1 MSICVLHLRKQQ
13 SHRLQVK
20 PSQSISSCDSKRHPH
35 PFGKVATGIS
45 GKVIA
50 LRGSLVFWAW
60 CCPGGL
66 GGRASNESLQQSS
79 IFSSSRHLL
88 VFRVGAPG
96 EKRMRTIAEIG
107 CLLRAQGAGP
117 STCYILGRNVVWIY
131 TKRHKALVRQNLSV
145 SQKRN
150 CLSLPSA
157 LVVQSISVQ
166 YTSIEH
172 VCLSPLFIIQRF
184 PLSRGP
190 GQISSSLHVFAK
202 TLQRALVGGE
212 GNDNQLAMVL

>member
-1 MSICVLHLRKQQ
+1 MSFGGRSGMSICVLHLRKQQ

-88 VFRVGAPG
+88 GFSSRCPRG
-96 EKRMRTIAEIG
+96 EKNENYCRDW
-107 CLLRAQGAGP
+107 LLTSRP
-117 STCYILGRNVVWIY
+117 RCRSINMLY
-131 TKRHKALVRQNLSV
+131 TR
-145 SQKRN
+145 
-150 CLSLPSA
+150 P
-157 LVVQSISVQ
+157 
-166 YTSIEH
+166 
-172 VCLSPLFIIQRF
+172 
-184 PLSRGP
+184 
-190 GQISSSLHVFAK
+190 
-202 TLQRALVGGE
+202 
-212 GNDNQLAMVL
+212 

>member
-117 STCYILGRNVVWIY
+117 STCY
-131 TKRHKALVRQNLSV
+131 T
-145 SQKRN
+145 
-150 CLSLPSA
+150 LPSA